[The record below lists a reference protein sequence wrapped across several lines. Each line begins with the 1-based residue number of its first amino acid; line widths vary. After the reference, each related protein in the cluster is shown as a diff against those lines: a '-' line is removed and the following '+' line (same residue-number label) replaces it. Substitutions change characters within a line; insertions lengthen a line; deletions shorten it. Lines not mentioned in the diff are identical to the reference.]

1 MTDRNDSPS
10 VAEAARLLDDMT
22 QQMTPVPAFL
32 DEHTVS
38 EPAEELPPADS
49 KLDGHVL

>member
-22 QQMTPVPAFL
+22 QQLTPVPAFL
-32 DEHTVS
+32 DEDTIS
-38 EPAEELPPADS
+38 EPAKEQPPADS